1 MRTSTLII
9 LLLVAILAY
18 CAYWSRPTM
27 SLQEAVY
34 YGEVKQVK
42 LHFLWRTDVNAKF
55 GQVGQE
61 GTLSLDTLS
70 RELTGMTSLHIA
82 AKRGE
87 KDLAKLLIEHGAD
100 VNARQEIEQQD
111 ETGLKLLGI
120 TPLHLALEAGH
131 KDLARLLIAKG
142 ADVNADAYDD
152 GRPIDI
158 AAYDGHEDMVELLIS
173 NGAKITRDDGRGS
186 VLYPAVSGGHRDIAV
201 LLILK
206 GADVNQKDI
215 LFGRTPLHLAWH
227 TSTAELLIAEGAD
240 VNAKDKSGQRPL
252 HRMALGNRKDVAE
265 LLIARGAEVNA
276 KDNEGKN
283 PLALAKEK
291 GHEEIVALLRA
302 HGADE

>member
-1 MRTSTLII
+1 MKNVMAICLVLFVLIFI
-9 LLLVAILAY
+9 VCFNWL
-18 CAYWSRPTM
+18 RPTM
-27 SLQEAVY
+27 SLQEAAY

-55 GQVGQE
+55 GQE
-61 GTLSLDTLS
+61 GTLP
-70 RELTGMTSLHIA
+70 RELTGMTPLHIA

-87 KDLAKLLIEHGAD
+87 MDLARLLIEHGAD
-100 VNARQEIEQQD
+100 VNARIEQQD
-111 ETGLKLLGI
+111 KAGI
-120 TPLHLALEAGH
+120 TPLHVAVEAGH
-131 KDLARLLIAKG
+131 KDLARFLIAKG
-142 ADVNADAYDD
+142 ADVNADAHAD
-152 GRPIDI
+152 GRPIDT
-158 AAYDGHEDMVELLIS
+158 AAYDGDKDMVELLIS

-186 VLYPAVSGGHRDIAV
+186 VLYRAVSGGHRDIAV